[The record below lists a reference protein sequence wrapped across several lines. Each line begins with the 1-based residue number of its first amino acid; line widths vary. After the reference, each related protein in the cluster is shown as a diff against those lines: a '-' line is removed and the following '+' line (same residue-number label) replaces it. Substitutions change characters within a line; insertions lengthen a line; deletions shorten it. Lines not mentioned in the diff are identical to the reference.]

1 MLQAE
6 DKEASFF
13 QFCYIFSLFSRT
25 SPKAAGGD
33 FVKNFLARAAETRP
47 QTCYVS
53 LIVQWARSSAVR
65 AVDS

>member
-1 MLQAE
+1 MPHEEEKKHA
-6 DKEASFF
+6 FF
-13 QFCYIFSLFSRT
+13 TFPTPNEPVSRIRVNLWWQT
-25 SPKAAGGD
+25 YEEFRRAYRQSPS
-33 FVKNFLARAAETRP
+33 